1 MKKKNKEETGP
12 IHKINK
18 CDNINRRNWQQ
29 HNKKKGFKINYE
41 NQYLHA
47 IFLTKTVILY
57 SILLYSM
64 YRYVPG
70 GWAGHP
76 HHDLR

>member
-1 MKKKNKEETGP
+1 MSKSGFSHVREWFFKGLPKWPLMKIFERGRP
-12 IHKINK
+12 
-18 CDNINRRNWQQ
+18 
-29 HNKKKGFKINYE
+29 NKKKGFKINYE

-64 YRYVPG
+64 YVPG